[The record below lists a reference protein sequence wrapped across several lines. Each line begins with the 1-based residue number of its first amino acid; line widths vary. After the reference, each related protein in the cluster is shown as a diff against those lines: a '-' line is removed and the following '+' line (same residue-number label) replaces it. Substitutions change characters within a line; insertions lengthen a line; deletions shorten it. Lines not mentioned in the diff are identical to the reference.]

1 MSSLFASL
9 HASVDAL
16 SVQSRAI
23 EIAGQNLANVNNPN
37 YARQS
42 VQIGSLGTIQ
52 TAQGTES
59 MGVTVLSIQQMRDS
73 LLDQQVMR
81 ESAVTAG
88 YTAEQQAYQRAEA
101 GLGQSVDATQNT
113 SGASS
118 TTDNGVAAA
127 LTDYFNAFQTL
138 AANPTDSGE
147 RQTLLEKTGILTDR
161 LQQASQSLSQVTSD
175 LNTQVSTDVGTTNQL
190 LQTIAGL
197 NAQITRFEGAN
208 PGSAL
213 DLRDQR
219 QADLE
224 QLATKLP
231 IQTRTTPSGQ
241 FQIFAKDSGGSDV
254 ILVAGA
260 TVTGPVAFTGTQITA
275 GASATALALS
285 GGSIQ
290 GALTARDGGVQTLR
304 NNLDQLASQLVTS
317 VNAAYNPTGTT
328 GNFFNPAG
336 TTAATIALA
345 GGVTATTLKASDGGP
360 AGDNT
365 IALAVAQLANTNF
378 STAGGDAIDGSFS
391 GFFST
396 TVSNLGQAAAGAN
409 ALVTDQTSIEQL
421 VRSQRDTVSGV
432 SLDEE
437 TANLLKYQRA
447 FQASSRVFTTIDTLL
462 ASVINLGQATS
473 V

>member
-1 MSSLFASL
+1 MSGLFASL

-16 SVQSRAI
+16 SAQSRAI
-23 EIAGQNLANVNNPN
+23 EIAGQNLANVNNPA

-52 TAQGTES
+52 TEQGTES

-73 LLDQQVMR
+73 LLDRQVMR

-88 YTAEQQAYQRAEA
+88 YTAEQQAYRRAEA
-101 GLGQSVDATQNT
+101 GLGQSVDGTQNAG
-113 SGASS
+113 GASS
-118 TTDNGVAAA
+118 TTDNGLGASLA
-127 LTDYFNAFQTL
+127 DYFNAFQTL
-138 AANPTDSGE
+138 AASPTDSGQ
-147 RQTLLEKTGILTDR
+147 RQALLEKASILTDR
-161 LQQASQSLSQVTSD
+161 LQLASQGLSQVTTD
-175 LNTQVSTDVGTTNQL
+175 LNTQVGTDVATTNGL
-190 LQTIAGL
+190 LTTIAGL
-197 NAQITRFEGAN
+197 DAQITRFEGAH

-224 QLATKLP
+224 QLAAKLP
-231 IQTRTTPSGQ
+231 VQIRTSPTGQ
-241 FQIFAKDSGGSDV
+241 FQVYAKDGTGSDV
-254 ILVAGA
+254 VLVDGA
-260 TVTGPVAFTGTQITA
+260 NVKGTVAFTGTQITA
-275 GASATALALS
+275 GAPATALALS

-290 GALTARDGGVQTLR
+290 GALTARDGGLLTLR
-304 NNLDQLASQLVTS
+304 NNLDQLAAQLVTS
-317 VNAAYNPTGTT
+317 VNAAYNPTGST

-336 TTAATIALA
+336 TTAGTIALA
-345 GGVTATTLKASDGGP
+345 GGVTAATLKASDGGP

-365 IALAVAQLANTNF
+365 IALAVAQLATKSF
-378 STAGGDAIDGSFS
+378 STGSGDAIDGSFS
-391 GFFST
+391 GFYST
-396 TVSNLGQAAAGAN
+396 TVSNIGQAASGAN
-409 ALVTDQTSIEQL
+409 ARVTDQNSIEKL

-447 FQASSRVFTTIDTLL
+447 FQASSRVFTTIDSLL
-462 ASVINLGQATS
+462 GSVINLGMATS